1 MTLRC
6 PLLFGGGSAA
16 ILKGGGVRGLHS
28 GGLCLLVPLFPLEDS
43 TGSIQGSFRGF
54 SFLFPFPSFSEEMEI
69 WRGSTNG

>member
-28 GGLCLLVPLFPLEDS
+28 GDLCLLVLLFPLEDG
-43 TGSIQGSFRGF
+43 TGSIQGSFRVF
-54 SFLFPFPSFSEEMEI
+54 SFLFPFPFFLEEMEI
-69 WRGSTNG
+69 GRGNMN